1 MFPSKF
7 SAAEH
12 FALLAETQK
21 SHALEER
28 DCPFFLEKPKYK
40 WSPTE
45 KMKYRWSS
53 TKNKYV
59 LQLTVIADNLYN
71 FEKVS
76 WNLWTLE
83 YDVSVKIFRRR
94 AFCL

>member
-1 MFPSKF
+1 MLIICIFEKKIFWNREHLNMMFPSKF

-12 FALLAETQK
+12 FALLAETQQ
-21 SHALEER
+21 SDALEER
-28 DCPFFLEKPKYK
+28 DSPFFLKKPKYK

-59 LQLTVIADNLYN
+59 LHG
-71 FEKVS
+71 
-76 WNLWTLE
+76 
-83 YDVSVKIFRRR
+83 R
-94 AFCL
+94 